1 MNNAPDKFLLTPEHE
16 GKPRLH
22 SVTHALD
29 LAMPTELLAAYLAS
43 AGAFVDVMKLGW
55 GLGYI
60 DPQLSQRAQLCRRH
74 GVILSAGGTL
84 LEIAADQ
91 HRISE
96 FADWAAGHGIG
107 AVEVSNGLGLLT
119 LEEKSAII
127 ASLCDRFIVL
137 AETGSKDERAVA
149 DPRNWAEEMT
159 SDLESGATWAIAEGR
174 ESGTVGLYYQDGSVR
189 TGLLD
194 AMAEAAARQHRPGV
208 VAYVVT
214 GRYRHVNFI
223 WRPQPVTV
231 FVDEV
236 VPPHPPKLA
245 EMARQ
250 AAAFDEDLPPLTIV
264 QRLTS
269 IPQLARSVK
278 AGSYLLPC
286 QGAADEVLPGGP
298 VQFLDRGPSYRP
310 DWTLIGCRR
319 SEQIFAQFYG
329 HRPDLI
335 DFCPEQSGAG
345 APPGA
350 RRLTKCCLLE
360 RGIEARG
367 RVAVVPWGAR
377 LDEVRSALALIA
389 AHEEDSVA

>member
-1 MNNAPDKFLLTPEHE
+1 VNNAPDRFLLTPEHE

-96 FADWAAGHGIG
+96 FADWAAGHAIG

-149 DPRNWAEEMT
+149 DPRSWAEEMS

-194 AMAEAAARQHRPGV
+194 A
-208 VAYVVT
+208 
-214 GRYRHVNFI
+214 I
-223 WRPQPVTV
+223 
-231 FVDEV
+231 
-236 VPPHPPKLA
+236 
-245 EMARQ
+245 
-250 AAAFDEDLPPLTIV
+250 
-264 QRLTS
+264 
-269 IPQLARSVK
+269 
-278 AGSYLLPC
+278 
-286 QGAADEVLPGGP
+286 
-298 VQFLDRGPSYRP
+298 LDRIGPDRVIFEAP
-310 DWTLIGCRR
+310 KKAQQAWLIRRIGPHANLGNVRIEDAMAIETL
-319 SEQIFAQFYG
+319 
-329 HRPDLI
+329 
-335 DFCPEQSGAG
+335 
-345 APPGA
+345 
-350 RRLTKCCLLE
+350 RLGLRADTFTPRYANAAE
-360 RGIEARG
+360 R
-367 RVAVVPWGAR
+367 
-377 LDEVRSALALIA
+377 
-389 AHEEDSVA
+389 

>member
-1 MNNAPDKFLLTPEHE
+1 MIAVPQPNLMSRPYRGLSVQEVSFELTE
-16 GKPRLH
+16 
-22 SVTHALD
+22 SALITWIVGRNVYRRTEFILVRNGTKGALIAVGERAGAD
-29 LAMPTELLAAYLAS
+29 LFGPVSEARVLALPGELAMVDSPATDVGNAS
-43 AGAFVDVMKLGW
+43 
-55 GLGYI
+55 
-60 DPQLSQRAQLCRRH
+60 
-74 GVILSAGGTL
+74 
-84 LEIAADQ
+84 
-91 HRISE
+91 
-96 FADWAAGHGIG
+96 
-107 AVEVSNGLGLLT
+107 
-119 LEEKSAII
+119 
-127 ASLCDRFIVL
+127 
-137 AETGSKDERAVA
+137 
-149 DPRNWAEEMT
+149 
-159 SDLESGATWAIAEGR
+159 
-174 ESGTVGLYYQDGSVR
+174 
-189 TGLLD
+189 

-214 GRYRHVNFI
+214 GRYNFI

-286 QGAADEVLPGGP
+286 QGAADEVLSGGP